1 MFCKH
6 IFFRTDKRKV
16 IISLKK
22 RHSMLT
28 NVVTEK
34 NYQSIFGQNS
44 DYVIGDMNEMTLKR
58 CI

>member
-1 MFCKH
+1 
-6 IFFRTDKRKV
+6 
-16 IISLKK
+16 
-22 RHSMLT
+22 MLT
-28 NVVTEK
+28 NVVTGN